1 MKVLITA
8 GPTREYLD
16 DVRFLS
22 NASSGQMGYAL
33 AMAAQAAGWEVI
45 LVSGPVSL
53 QAPSGVELHRVISA
67 VEMYETV
74 LELIDG
80 VNGVIGAAA
89 VADYRPKFR
98 HEGKIR
104 RSDEPL
110 IVELVPNPDI
120 LAEVGKRKRPD
131 QWIVGFALEP
141 DLRDL
146 ASARRK
152 LQAKNCDAICI
163 NPASVLDEAWTEI
176 YLMDRSGELKARWK
190 GPKLNVAAEI
200 VGWIVENLVP
210 AGKS

>member
-16 DVRFLS
+16 DVRFIS

-33 AMAAQAAGWEVI
+33 AMAAQAAGWDVA
-45 LVSGPVSL
+45 LVSGPVSIDP
-53 QAPSGVELHRVISA
+53 PSGVELHKVISA
-67 VEMYETV
+67 WDMYEAV
-74 LELIDG
+74 LDLVDS
-80 VNGVIGAAA
+80 VDGVIGAAA

-104 RSDEPL
+104 RSDDPL
-110 IVELVPNPDI
+110 VVELVPNPDI
-120 LAEVGKRKRPD
+120 LAEVGRRKRPG

-141 DLRDL
+141 SL
-146 ASARRK
+146 AELDNAKRK

-163 NPASVLDEAWTEI
+163 NPSTVLDEAWTEV
-176 YLMDRSGELKARWK
+176 YLMDRSGTLQKRWK

-210 AGKS
+210 GDTT